1 MEQTEITAIGSGL
14 QPKVGIVGFGE
25 VNTPREII
33 EKKCARAIESLV
45 ECGFEVTSTAP
56 VSDDPAGIDAERAI
70 RYLKAKPFDV
80 LVACV
85 AGWIP
90 SQTVIRVASEF
101 SNLPMLLWGLA
112 GTTESGRLVTTADQ
126 AGTTALRHTFEELG
140 WKFKYVTDYPDT
152 PPHVDRVSDFI
163 RVATALRSLNNSRIG
178 MMGYRDM
185 NLYATLHDGV
195 SLRRQLG
202 IEIEGFEMLEMVR
215 RSECLDKASVKS
227 LVEQIGQ
234 EWSFE
239 KAANNEVLEQ
249 GAKYYLAIREK
260 VLERNYQGISLI
272 DVDGMK
278 KLLQFPPAMVFMLLA
293 DELKICTIPENDAM
307 GAVTQLITRALT
319 GQIAAYLEF
328 YEFFPTG
335 ALLGVPDYVPSEI
348 VDGPVRVLPSSFGHL
363 AGGLLNV
370 SRIKPGL
377 VTLCRLARQRGRYV
391 LHIASGNAA
400 PARRWEEVG
409 WAPPA
414 PQLPG
419 IEFVLDGDIEEFA
432 QEVMGQHYIL
442 SYGNNVSL
450 FKEFCKLSGIEVIGE
465 CSSGR
470 GC

>member
-1 MEQTEITAIGSGL
+1 MD
-14 QPKVGIVGFGE
+14 PK
-25 VNTPREII
+25 
-33 EKKCARAIESLV
+33 
-45 ECGFEVTSTAP
+45 
-56 VSDDPAGIDAERAI
+56 SDRHS
-70 RYLKAKPFDV
+70 
-80 LVACV
+80 C
-85 AGWIP
+85 
-90 SQTVIRVASEF
+90 SQRIQQSSHAA
-101 SNLPMLLWGLA
+101 LGLA

-163 RVATALRSLNNSRIG
+163 RAATALRSLNNSRIG

-377 VTLCRLARQRGRYV
+377 VTLCRLARQ
-391 LHIASGNAA
+391 
-400 PARRWEEVG
+400 
-409 WAPPA
+409 
-414 PQLPG
+414 
-419 IEFVLDGDIEEFA
+419 
-432 QEVMGQHYIL
+432 
-442 SYGNNVSL
+442 
-450 FKEFCKLSGIEVIGE
+450 
-465 CSSGR
+465 
-470 GC
+470 